1 MDPFINICVYIYMYR
16 YIFIYI
22 YSVFSHSVSN
32 VSGHICPNI
41 FPELILP
48 SGQYFKIQSNQ
59 VWPILSSPFIPCQVS
74 VRSLSSVVCQ
84 MGLSIA
90 TKQVA
95 PAHRNSCIFVSSWWE
110 LLYFLTMNGQFHLKI
125 QLKFPFPYQGF
136 LGSLWLRVIVPT
148 SELHHSLWHFL
159 WLFTVIFY
167 VEDLKLNQ
175 SHASWCRKTP
185 CIILYSM
192 PWCRTL

>member
-1 MDPFINICVYIYMYR
+1 MYR

-125 QLKFPFPYQGF
+125 QLKFPFPYQAF

-167 VEDLKLNQ
+167 VQDLKLNQ